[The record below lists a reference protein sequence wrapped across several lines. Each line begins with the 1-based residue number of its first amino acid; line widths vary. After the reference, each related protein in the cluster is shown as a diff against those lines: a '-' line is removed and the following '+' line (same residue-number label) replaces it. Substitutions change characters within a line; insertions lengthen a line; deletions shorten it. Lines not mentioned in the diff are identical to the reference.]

1 MWLHVNIKYWSLSLW
16 KNEMRTAGLLPNY
29 KGLYGKVNDFQIVH
43 VAFIAGLQ

>member
-1 MWLHVNIKYWSLSLW
+1 
-16 KNEMRTAGLLPNY
+16 MRTAGLLSSC